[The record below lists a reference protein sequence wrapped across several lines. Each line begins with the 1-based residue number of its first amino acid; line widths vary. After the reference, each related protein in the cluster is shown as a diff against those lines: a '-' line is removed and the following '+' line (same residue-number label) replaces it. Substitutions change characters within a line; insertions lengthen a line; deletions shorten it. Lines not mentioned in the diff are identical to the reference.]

1 MAMVDHVDVK
11 DTIEIGGVILEKGLY
26 QTKDLYFIDPGE
38 GLYAHATTEYVVDA
52 SNTLSLVVNDHILEQ
67 IPQKHKDRL
76 HLKPNGIIHLTS
88 FKSTAE
94 YKLVLADGVIQQI
107 YRADSEEDFASFPE
121 EVKFSHDA
129 EWR

>member
-11 DTIEIGGVILEKGLY
+11 DTIEIGGVILEKGQY

-38 GLYAHATTEYVVDA
+38 GAYAHATTEYVVDD
-52 SNTLSLVVNDHILEQ
+52 SKTLSLVVNDYVLEQ

-88 FKSTAE
+88 FKSQTE
-94 YKLVLADGVIQQI
+94 YKLVLLDGAIQQV
-107 YRADSEEDFASFPE
+107 YRADSEKDFARFPE
-121 EVKFSHDA
+121 EVQFSHNA

>member
-11 DTIEIGGVILEKGLY
+11 DTIEIGGVILEKGQY
-26 QTKDLYFIDPGE
+26 QTKDLYFIDPSE
-38 GLYAHATTEYVVDA
+38 GFHAHATTEYVVDT
-52 SNTLSLVVNDHILEQ
+52 SNTLSLVVNDYILEQ

-88 FKSTAE
+88 FKSPAE
-94 YKLVLADGVIQQI
+94 YKLVLVDGVIQKI
-107 YRADSEEDFASFPE
+107 YRADSEEDFARFPK
-121 EVKFSHDA
+121 EVQLSHDA